1 MGPSEPPWEARD
13 CARADRRVAA
23 DLHVSIPQSAGI
35 DPLMNRDMR
44 PGFKLKVSLLGISA

>member
-1 MGPSEPPWEARD
+1 MGPSGPPWEARD